1 MSAKAKF
8 SSEAM
13 LCKTF
18 IRHLPAGWTAY
29 PESGGW
35 DIVLV
40 RDDGLQIGIEAK
52 LTLNAKIITQ
62 AAEEGRGGYYAMQEG
77 PDFRAVLIPYGT
89 AGTMGWLCHY
99 LGLTVI
105 EMMDKATFESSD
117 RYYQRNT
124 TGFTPHLPAATG
136 PGWFSEDHWYD
147 MAPAKRITLPD
158 YVPDVTAG
166 RSGPTKL
173 TDWKIKAIKIAVSV
187 ERRGFV
193 TRADFKHVGIDHRRW
208 LNNAYGWLV
217 VGATRGIYIAGPRLG
232 DFKAQHPKNFE
243 QIAADYDKWRLPDEV
258 PDAA

>member
-1 MSAKAKF
+1 MNEKSKF

-29 PESGGW
+29 AECQGW
-35 DIVLV
+35 DIILV
-40 RDDGLQIGIEAK
+40 RDDGLQIGVEAK
-52 LTLNAKIITQ
+52 LTLNAKVICQ
-62 AAEEGRGGYYAMQEG
+62 AAEDGRRGIYAMQEG

-89 AGTMGWLCHY
+89 AGSMGWLCHY

-105 EMMDKATFESSD
+105 QMMDKATFED
-117 RYYQRNT
+117 PYNRYEANKH
-124 TGFTPHLPAATG
+124 GFKPALPEADDSE
-136 PGWFSEDHWYD
+136 WFSEQHWYD
-147 MAPAKRITLPD
+147 MAPARRITLPE
-158 YVPDVTAG
+158 YVPDVAAG

-173 TDWKIKAIKIAVSV
+173 TDWKIKAIKIAVTV

-208 LNNAYGWLV
+208 LNRDYGWLV
-217 VGATRGIYIAGPRLG
+217 VGEKRGTYIAGPRLG

-243 QIAADYDKWRLPDEV
+243 QIAADYDKWRTPD
-258 PDAA
+258 DLAA